1 MKIGILENGKEIF
14 MFLQRI
20 KYLRENFRLY
30 LLNDIEYVFI
40 DFKVSG
46 EFFLDWFFIYL
57 YIVNCVLCEI
67 YVK

>member
-30 LLNDIEYVFI
+30 LLNYIEYVFI

-46 EFFLDWFFIYL
+46 EFILYWFLIYL
-57 YIVNCVLCEI
+57 
-67 YVK
+67 